1 VTVFPEGGP
10 GHTEAVFYAGGPG
23 HTKTA
28 LPYGTYED
36 LLLSPFDLAHGF
48 PAYNIIQRRRGPR
61 PASRLATQVWAG
73 RDFPKESGKKEY
85 HRGERFVWSSS
96 SSSPFQI
103 VEPLPPDKTGGKLNQ
118 NPSGLKGFPWHMKI
132 ILP

>member
-23 HTKTA
+23 YTKTA

-61 PASRLATQVWAG
+61 PANRLALQVWAG
-73 RDFPKESGKKEY
+73 RDFLPLFPQPITLERASFGDI
-85 HRGERFVWSSS
+85 HRAA
-96 SSSPFQI
+96 
-103 VEPLPPDKTGGKLNQ
+103 PLDP
-118 NPSGLKGFPWHMKI
+118 
-132 ILP
+132 